1 MVDDLKTPKAHYF
14 YAAFVVFGCLF
25 LGNIA
30 GIVLASINDFSNLE
44 YDKPGGIFLGII
56 QGVCGAYFSLAA
68 TEYLFQSSKTGDFW
82 LCFYVYGLIILMIV
96 SFLELFY
103 IGHSDLGLDWRGAS
117 AISSL
122 VAIEVTRRSVKTA
135 SR

>member
-30 GIVLASINDFSNLE
+30 GIVLPSINDFSNLE

-56 QGVCGAYFSLAA
+56 QGVCGDIFRWRRLNICFSRAR
-68 TEYLFQSSKTGDFW
+68 Q
-82 LCFYVYGLIILMIV
+82 
-96 SFLELFY
+96 
-103 IGHSDLGLDWRGAS
+103 
-117 AISSL
+117 AIFGF
-122 VAIEVTRRSVKTA
+122 AFTFMA
-135 SR
+135 